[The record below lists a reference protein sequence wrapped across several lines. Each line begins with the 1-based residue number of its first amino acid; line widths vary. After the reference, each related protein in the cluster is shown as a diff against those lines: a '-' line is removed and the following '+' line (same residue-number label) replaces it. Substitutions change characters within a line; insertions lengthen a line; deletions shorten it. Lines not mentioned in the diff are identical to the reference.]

1 MRGSPRSGLR
11 WLLATAAFAITLSTA
26 LAATKPKSSRSP
38 SRPASAAQPDAGFT
52 CPKPRKGVWVG
63 ARTHGRKLV
72 ALSFDDGPSAATPAI
87 LRALGHHKAHATF
100 FAVGDQIR
108 GRRAIIRR
116 AVEEGN
122 ELGNHST
129 THTPLP
135 DHADI
140 ARTSHLIE
148 RATGRPPCLF
158 RPPDGDTSP
167 ALLRDVNRLGMTT
180 IAWDIDTGDWQDQ
193 SPADIEAR
201 ALAGVHPG
209 SIILLHDGGGARQ
222 GTAESVSRI
231 VSALH
236 ARGYRVVTVS
246 ELFQPTR

>member
-1 MRGSPRSGLR
+1 MRRPLGSGFR
-11 WLLATAAFAITLSTA
+11 WLLATAAFVVTLSIA
-26 LAATKPKSSRSP
+26 LAATKSKSVHPP
-38 SRPASAAQPDAGFT
+38 SRPAAAAQPDPSFT

-63 ARTHGRKLV
+63 ARTHGRRLV
-72 ALSFDDGPSAATPAI
+72 ALSFDDGPSPATPAI
-87 LRALGHHKAHATF
+87 LRALRRHQAHATF

-108 GRRAIIRR
+108 GRRAILRR
-116 AVEEGN
+116 AVEQGDEI
-122 ELGNHST
+122 GNHST

-135 DHADI
+135 GHSDI
-140 ARTSHLIE
+140 AQASNLIE

-180 IAWDIDTGDWQDQ
+180 IAWDIDSGDWQDQ

-209 SIILLHDGGGARQ
+209 AIILLHDGGGARQ
-222 GTAESVSRI
+222 GTVESVSRI
-231 VSALH
+231 VSTLQAS
-236 ARGYRVVTVS
+236 GYRVVTVS
-246 ELFQPTR
+246 KLFHPRH